1 MPDSILL
8 QGCEEAMLEQRRRLH
23 VAHAGVAVCVCL
35 IGCACGGAGGSN
47 NRSHLFTKRFPSGLD
62 LCVCV

>member
-23 VAHAGVAVCVCL
+23 VAHAGVAVCV
-35 IGCACGGAGGSN
+35 SD
-47 NRSHLFTKRFPSGLD
+47 R
-62 LCVCV
+62 LCVRRCWRQQQSQSSIHEAISERT